1 MGRSLVSLESLGIE
15 LPTAPEG
22 EFIVDD
28 KHHYN
33 SYAFDEAT
41 FILSPLGEKA
51 YHAKNE
57 QALKLHHALLLAVNL
72 ATEYGTQISSDAT
85 QLHDVETKHH
95 GVQRIGYSHG
105 FSIGYVKTPD
115 RLGAMTE
122 FMTLPDHAHAQP
134 RKLACVLAQSAVWLC
149 AVPKTHLEQFH
160 DGLVEAPSLSLE
172 TQKQLQDQIYRYS
185 R

>member
-1 MGRSLVSLESLGIE
+1 MSRSLVSLESLGIE

-41 FILSPLGEKA
+41 FILSSLGEKI

-57 QALKLHHALLLAVNL
+57 QTLKLHHALLIGVNL
-72 ATEYGTQISSDAT
+72 ATDYGTQIASNAMP
-85 QLHDVETKHH
+85 LHDVATKHH
-95 GVQRIGYSHG
+95 GSQQIGYNPD
-105 FSIGYVKTPD
+105 FSVGYVKTVD
-115 RLGAMTE
+115 RLGALTE
-122 FMTLPDHAHAQP
+122 FMTPSPDCAHDQP

-149 AVPKTHLEQFH
+149 AVPKTRLEQFH
-160 DGLVEAPSLSLE
+160 DGLVEAPSLPLDA
-172 TQKQLQDQIYRYS
+172 QKQLQDQIYRYS
-185 R
+185 